1 MLSDY
6 IWFIRGNHPKMKN
19 YSAVSWS
26 TRLAQSLSLL

>member
-6 IWFIRGNHPKMKN
+6 IWFIRGNHLKMMN
-19 YSAVSWS
+19 YSAVSWR